1 MCQDNISYI
10 QFNDSWLI
18 TYRRGIIFGK
28 FIMMNISSIGE
39 VIQKR
44 RIFLKI
50 DQKGLSELSGVA
62 IHTISNIESGRG
74 NPTVSILNKI
84 LVVLGME
91 LQIKVEGN
99 ES

>member
-1 MCQDNISYI
+1 
-10 QFNDSWLI
+10 
-18 TYRRGIIFGK
+18 
-28 FIMMNISSIGE
+28 MMNILSIGK
-39 VIQKR
+39 VIQER

-50 DQKGLSELSGVA
+50 DQKSLSELSGVA

-74 NPTVSILNKI
+74 NPTVTILNKI

-91 LQIKVEGN
+91 LQVKVEGN